1 MSNSIFSNGSG
12 CQLVVL
18 SADQLEELANILSE
32 RIQQLNE
39 KNDTAEREQ
48 LRPATWWCERLGV
61 NRATLWR
68 WEREGRIS
76 GTRINRNLFFKAS
89 DFENV
94 KKGGHHVK

>member
-1 MSNSIFSNGSG
+1 MDNNF
-12 CQLVVL
+12 QFTVL
-18 SADQLEELANILSE
+18 STDQLEELANILYE
-32 RIQQLNE
+32 KINE
-39 KNDTAEREQ
+39 QHTRNNIADREQ

-94 KKGGHHVK
+94 KKGGKP

>member
-1 MSNSIFSNGSG
+1 MENKLLLNGD
-12 CQLVVL
+12 CYQLIVL
-18 SADQLEELANILSE
+18 SADQLEELANILYE
-32 RIQQLNE
+32 KINE
-39 KNDTAEREQ
+39 QRTKENIADREQ
-48 LRPATWWCERLGV
+48 LHPVTWWSQHLGV

-94 KKGGHHVK
+94 SKKGEK